1 MPASYGPSVCCVV
14 RWATQRWEPSV
25 LFLLVMTAPR
35 AVAGAVAGRRAF
47 YGVDVRRETV
57 VRGS

>member
-1 MPASYGPSVCCVV
+1 MCCVV